1 MYSEAEI
8 SFHTYLIITWAMT
21 NNEKMCLNSWTLSGG
36 GFKNVFL
43 HRKWSWVYYVC
54 FLRVDYILCLLVVVR
69 SDLLPSIPAALLP
82 WWFKTAY
89 LVQASLSWQINQVF
103 HLNAFILIY
112 VRSTNSNSDLQWEDG
127 FSLDFLDE
135 ILLIL
140 CNPNND
146 V

>member
-1 MYSEAEI
+1 MI
-8 SFHTYLIITWAMT
+8 MGLL
-21 NNEKMCLNSWTLSGG
+21 CL
-36 GFKNVFL
+36 FFV
-43 HRKWSWVYYVC
+43 
-54 FLRVDYILCLLVVVR
+54 RVDYILCLLVVVR
-69 SDLLPSIPAALLP
+69 SDLLPSIPAALLA

-112 VRSTNSNSDLQWEDG
+112 VCNTNSNSDLQWEDS
-127 FSLDFLDE
+127 FNLDFLDE
-135 ILLIL
+135 IMLIL